1 MKSLNNIKICVF
13 DAYGTLFDVHS
24 ASEKYKD
31 EIGELYNEFSILWRA
46 KQLEYSFL
54 SEIMDD
60 YTDFIDI
67 TTNSLDYACNT
78 FKITSD
84 KLKINLMSS
93 YMELSPYSEV
103 IKTLLKFK
111 EKGLKLVILTN
122 GSYKMI
128 NNAVESS
135 GLKNILDS
143 VISVEE
149 VKKFKPNKEVY
160 KIITDKF
167 NVNLKEVVF
176 FSSNGWDIIG
186 ASKFGFNTIWI
197 NRFNKETEISKYT
210 PDYIVS
216 NLKEALNLFE

>member
-67 TTNSLDYACNT
+67 TANSLDYACNP

>member
-67 TTNSLDYACNT
+67 TANSLDYACNT

-167 NVNLKEVVF
+167 NVNLKDVVF

>member
-67 TTNSLDYACNT
+67 TANSLDYACNT

>member
-67 TTNSLDYACNT
+67 TANSLDYACNT

-93 YMELSPYSEV
+93 YMELSPYLEV

>member
-24 ASEKYKD
+24 ASKKYKD

-67 TTNSLDYACNT
+67 TANSLDYACNT

>member
-24 ASEKYKD
+24 ASKKYKD

-67 TTNSLDYACNT
+67 TANSLDYACNT

-167 NVNLKEVVF
+167 NVHLKEVVF

>member
-67 TTNSLDYACNT
+67 TANSLDYACNT

-143 VISVEE
+143 FISVEE